1 MEKLKAG
8 LIASSIILLTNLAFR
23 LINQSQ
29 MMFTFPFDGTDWATH
44 IFELWALGEYSFY
57 GFVPYWYNGY
67 ILFQHYNP
75 GWYLFSL
82 LFLKL
87 SGDILVSS
95 FVSIVVLFCLI
106 LVGIYLFGKTQKFS
120 TLQIITFFA
129 FFAGNALAIA
139 NFIRNGRTPELA
151 GWTIFIFLAALIF
164 YYNDKPLKE
173 KIYVV
178 LCSLVSLSIISFW
191 LIPLLRDFDSTYV
204 SILNYSARF
213 YDMGLF
219 DIGLNIVLPIAT
231 IILFVLYWQQKNYS
245 RTELIFFAPVLIFS
259 ALLALK
265 LTPIL
270 PILNKLYPGPTAIF
284 FLFFALY
291 FLLSLKIN
299 TKTAKLSVSIII
311 LILALSSVA
320 INTIDTSLFPQRT
333 DFQKEVLSIIP
344 NIESK
349 YIIAGEGPEFINWG
363 IYTYAAIYHNKST
376 IWGGWQTTGFTSN
389 YQRRV
394 VGAHNELINSNCAA
408 FAEKLNDLGGNEVL
422 GIKNVCATLQSCGF
436 KEKISTESFCLYEVT
451 I

>member
-164 YYNDKPLKE
+164 YYKDKPLDYKFLLFIPLLSFLLLSHFATFILFSILLLGFFLIKPLKE

-259 ALLALK
+259 
-265 LTPIL
+265 
-270 PILNKLYPGPTAIF
+270 
-284 FLFFALY
+284 
-291 FLLSLKIN
+291 
-299 TKTAKLSVSIII
+299 V
-311 LILALSSVA
+311 
-320 INTIDTSLFPQRT
+320 
-333 DFQKEVLSIIP
+333 
-344 NIESK
+344 
-349 YIIAGEGPEFINWG
+349 
-363 IYTYAAIYHNKST
+363 
-376 IWGGWQTTGFTSN
+376 
-389 YQRRV
+389 
-394 VGAHNELINSNCAA
+394 ELIICRLSA
-408 FAEKLNDLGGNEVL
+408 
-422 GIKNVCATLQSCGF
+422 
-436 KEKISTESFCLYEVT
+436 KIRLT
-451 I
+451 